1 MSLLKKYPPFSVLMS
16 VYEKEKPDYFDL
28 ALRSIYEQT
37 VKPDEIIL
45 VEDGP
50 IPESLKNIVKKYQAL
65 YGKEKFKVIVSY
77 KNQGLGVS
85 LKLGTEFVSNE
96 WIARMDSDDYS
107 VPNRFENQLEAI
119 SKHPDVAVVGGQV
132 KEFETEIGNIVSQRK
147 VPVDEEAI
155 HKFMKWRSPFNH
167 PTVMIN
173 KTKLLEVGGYIP
185 YGNLEDYYL
194 WARMVAN
201 NYSVMNVPD
210 YLVYMRADGGMYA
223 RRGKLKNLKYFY
235 KLRGYLK
242 QEKIL
247 SSSQA
252 FCGDIMM
259 TINIALPGFLRK
271 KIYQNWLHK

>member
-77 KNQGLGVS
+77 KNQGLGLS

-210 YLVYMRADGGMYA
+210 YLVYMRTDGGMYA

-242 QEKIL
+242 QKKIL

>member
-155 HKFMKWRSPFNH
+155 HKFMKWRNPFNH

-210 YLVYMRADGGMYA
+210 YLVYMRTDGGMYA

-242 QEKIL
+242 QKKIL

>member
-210 YLVYMRADGGMYA
+210 YLVYMRVDGGMYA

-242 QEKIL
+242 QKKIL

>member
-132 KEFETEIGNIVSQRK
+132 KEFETEIGNIVNQRK

-173 KTKLLEVGGYIP
+173 KTKLLEVSGYIP

-210 YLVYMRADGGMYA
+210 YLVYMRVDGGMYA

-242 QEKIL
+242 QKKIL

>member
-1 MSLLKKYPPFSVLMS
+1 MS

-147 VPVDEEAI
+147 VLVDEEAI
-155 HKFMKWRSPFNH
+155 HEFMKWRSPFNH

-201 NYSVMNVPD
+201 NYSVMNAPD

-223 RRGKLKNLKYFY
+223 RHGKLKNLKYFY

-242 QEKIL
+242 QKKIL

-259 TINIALPGFLRK
+259 TINIALPVFLRK

>member
-147 VPVDEEAI
+147 VPVDEGAI

-242 QEKIL
+242 QKKIL

>member
-1 MSLLKKYPPFSVLMS
+1 
-16 VYEKEKPDYFDL
+16 
-28 ALRSIYEQT
+28 
-37 VKPDEIIL
+37 
-45 VEDGP
+45 
-50 IPESLKNIVKKYQAL
+50 
-65 YGKEKFKVIVSY
+65 
-77 KNQGLGVS
+77 
-85 LKLGTEFVSNE
+85 
-96 WIARMDSDDYS
+96 MDSDDYS

-147 VPVDEEAI
+147 VLVDEEAI
-155 HKFMKWRSPFNH
+155 HEFMKWRSPFNH

-201 NYSVMNVPD
+201 NHSVMNVPD

-223 RRGKLKNLKYFY
+223 RHGKLKNLKYFY

-242 QEKIL
+242 QKKIL

-259 TINIALPGFLRK
+259 TINIALPVFLRK